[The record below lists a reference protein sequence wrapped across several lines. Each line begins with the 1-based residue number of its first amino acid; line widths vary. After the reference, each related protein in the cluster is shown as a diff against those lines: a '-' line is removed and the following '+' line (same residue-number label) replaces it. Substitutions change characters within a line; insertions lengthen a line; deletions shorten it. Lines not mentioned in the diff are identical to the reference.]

1 MEYVICCL
9 CSLLCFV
16 CGAWAAR
23 GIPHLP
29 KKKDKPESVRPATD
43 ADDALSRDIA
53 ALLAYTGP
61 RKEDEHDDNG

>member
-9 CSLLCFV
+9 CSLLCFA
-16 CGAWAAR
+16 CGVWAAR

-29 KKKDKPESVRPATD
+29 RRKNKQELLRPTD
-43 ADDALSRDIA
+43 AEDALSRDIA

-61 RKEDEHDDNG
+61 GKEEEDADS

>member
-9 CSLLCFV
+9 CSLLCFA
-16 CGAWAAR
+16 CGVWAAR
-23 GIPHLP
+23 GTPKLPHRRKKQEPTNLP
-29 KKKDKPESVRPATD
+29 D

-61 RKEDEHDDNG
+61 GKEEDHADT